1 MNLRR
6 APAAIGGGASS
17 VQDGPASGTRPVT
30 ANALFIAVAIL
41 LGMAFVL
48 RLARPEQIPWIQN
61 FFIVFGAILL
71 EAIPFVLIGA
81 VASSIIEVFVPPGA
95 FERIGRLPTVLQLPC
110 AAIAGMAFPICE
122 CGSVPVARRLLRRGL
137 APGAAVT
144 FMLAAPILNPVVIA
158 STIVAYHG
166 RPDFWVVVLGRFTL
180 GFMVAVAV
188 GWVIGARRPE
198 DVLRKGTADQ
208 DADDHPPEESRWSRF
223 AGHIAGDFIFMGR
236 FLVVGVAVAAA
247 IQTALPQTLVSKV
260 AGLPILSILVMMA
273 LAFVLSLCSES
284 DAFVAASFTQFGP
297 AAQLAF
303 LVTGPM
309 IDIKLSALY
318 AGTYSKGFL
327 RAVLITAAAIILAGT
342 LWVAVIWG

>member
-1 MNLRR
+1 M
-6 APAAIGGGASS
+6 
-17 VQDGPASGTRPVT
+17 
-30 ANALFIAVAIL
+30 
-41 LGMAFVL
+41 
-48 RLARPEQIPWIQN
+48 
-61 FFIVFGAILL
+61 
-71 EAIPFVLIGA
+71 
-81 VASSIIEVFVPPGA
+81 
-95 FERIGRLPTVLQLPC
+95 LQLLC
-110 AAIAGMAFPICE
+110 AAVAGMAFPICE

-158 STIVAYHG
+158 STIGAYRG

-180 GFMVAVAV
+180 GFMVAVAL

-198 DVLRKGTADQ
+198 DVLRKGMTDQ
-208 DADDHPPEESRWSRF
+208 DADDHPPEESRWSGF

-247 IQTALPQTLVSKV
+247 IQTALPQTLVAKV

-327 RAVLITAAAIILAGT
+327 RAVLITATAIILAGT